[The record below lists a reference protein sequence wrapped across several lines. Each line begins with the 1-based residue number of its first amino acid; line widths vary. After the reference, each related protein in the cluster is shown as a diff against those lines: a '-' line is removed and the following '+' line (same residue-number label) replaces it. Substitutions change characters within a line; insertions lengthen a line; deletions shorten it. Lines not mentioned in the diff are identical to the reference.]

1 MKYFLLILVFL
12 ASCIAQNNPNE
23 LASVENIEDETSNE
37 QNILVYTKYNLPLP
51 VDFYRFIKDY
61 ESTQNMIEIL
71 NPISNI
77 DKYNTNKAQ
86 GINFGVF
93 ASDLAYCIVA
103 ENKQLSI
110 DYFNVTKELA
120 DKLHIAKGYNLQV
133 VERLNNNLNDNDSL
147 HEIASKAYWNACN
160 FLEANDEVNTLPLII
175 AGGWIESIYIACQS
189 VDENNLSKDFLIR
202 LTNERQALENLIQYL
217 LDVMTDSNTFEIN
230 ADIQELGTKFKA
242 MRQIFRHVPQKEIL
256 SKEQFI
262 LLKKE
267 ISKIRNFYVN
277 Q

>member
-12 ASCIAQNNPNE
+12 TSCIAQNNPNE
-23 LASVENIEDETSNE
+23 LASVENIEDETDNE